1 VPGHIDYDN
10 DYDNDNDN
18 DNEKPTHLQS
28 LSPSTTPI

>member
-10 DYDNDNDN
+10 YYDNDN